1 MNISAI
7 NNNYSLTCKS
17 QTDTYSQTTGTTN
30 TYPAYLDE
38 EKDSKSSNLG
48 LIALGILAAAGV
60 GYGLYT
66 KKDVSSKL
74 KELTENKT
82 ALNET
87 KTALE
92 KAKTKITEL
101 ESAKGKAEKTIS
113 DLTKGSKNFA
123 TVALSLSESR

>member
-17 QTDTYSQTTGTTN
+17 QTDTYSQPTGTTN

-48 LIALGILAAAGV
+48 LIALGILAAAGI

-82 ALNET
+82 ALNEVW
-87 KTALE
+87 KY
-92 KAKTKITEL
+92 
-101 ESAKGKAEKTIS
+101 
-113 DLTKGSKNFA
+113 FY
-123 TVALSLSESR
+123 LSSFIPPNS